1 MKMIFPSIFLFL
13 TALATLHG
21 VDAIVTRGNPND
33 AKFLANVERDAPF
46 FVSLYEKNFM
56 RGDCAGTIVD
66 DNHVVTAAHCAAG
79 LDNAPKTILSN
90 GNVVEPWAVF
100 MNPDCV
106 YSVAKDGPNGCDVAV
121 LAFEEGAL
129 SSNGDSLA
137 SLPVYPFSDEVG
149 SLMTLY
155 GYGLSG
161 DAADL
166 SRGCNR
172 ASEDGKFR
180 RAQNIV
186 TDTSDGVIRYQ
197 MNNNGGLD
205 LEGMAQDGDSG
216 GAATI
221 TKNGMTYLIGA
232 NSGTMERNSCDYG
245 SIDEYVRLSEHY
257 DFIAKTLDPNDETIC
272 PWKIWKE
279 PDTSYSSSCTPVS
292 ADLDGSSTELPSS
305 DISTFDPSEE
315 LPTESPTLNSSTEEP
330 SSVSSSA
337 SSSDSSSGYSNNK
350 LPGLR
355 KYGTEAIVGVRSAGV
370 PSYGTLL
377 ALPLTFAHLFF
388 D

>member
-1 MKMIFPSIFLFL
+1 ML
-13 TALATLHG
+13 
-21 VDAIVTRGNPND
+21 
-33 AKFLANVERDAPF
+33 PF
-46 FVSLYEKNFM
+46 FVSLYEKKFM

-79 LDNAPKTILSN
+79 LDNAPKTILPN
-90 GNVVEPWAVF
+90 GNVVEPWAIF

-106 YSVAKDGPNGCDVAV
+106 YSLAKDGPNGCDVAV
-121 LAFEEGAL
+121 LVFEEGVL
-129 SSNGDSLA
+129 SSNGKSPV

-221 TKNGMTYLIGA
+221 TMNGVTYLIGA

-257 DFIAKTLDPNDETIC
+257 DFITKVLDCRDNTISPSKVWKKIDNAQVNCSENNDNDNSDGGTDI
-272 PWKIWKE
+272 
-279 PDTSYSSSCTPVS
+279 DNDNNNDNGTD
-292 ADLDGSSTELPSS
+292 ADSNDV
-305 DISTFDPSEE
+305 DP
-315 LPTESPTLNSSTEEP
+315 PKPM
-330 SSVSSSA
+330 VC
-337 SSSDSSSGYSNNK
+337 
-350 LPGLR
+350 
-355 KYGTEAIVGVRSAGV
+355 
-370 PSYGTLL
+370 
-377 ALPLTFAHLFF
+377 
-388 D
+388 